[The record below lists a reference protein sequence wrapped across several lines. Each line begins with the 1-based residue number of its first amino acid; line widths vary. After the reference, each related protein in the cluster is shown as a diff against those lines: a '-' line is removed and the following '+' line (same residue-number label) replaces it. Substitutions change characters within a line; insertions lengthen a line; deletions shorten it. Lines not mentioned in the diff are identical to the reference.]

1 VATVVL
7 PIDAE
12 QTEPAPRA
20 GLVGGI
26 LGAIRSHPTTWL
38 ISAIVV
44 AFVGLGTGAVF
55 TGIAVASNVEVPV
68 VIETEEPIAER
79 ELPAEVAD
87 SVLLRTCSVAD
98 QVSDDRLNKVYIS
111 ATLIDSSDSVELLA
125 RRSGTAVR
133 VGSVMKVYTA
143 AAAIAVLG
151 PDYTLKTQ
159 VVDGNVPGTIV
170 LVGRGDATLSALPEG
185 SESYYPGAA
194 KLSDLAAQAI
204 AEYQTAHPDVPI
216 TQVILDATYWNP
228 ADNWDSS
235 WARSEQTTGYQSE
248 VTALQVD
255 GDRADPTK
263 AVSPRGTDPVAT
275 AGAAFLSAL
284 RAADPGGV
292 LAETVTTSS
301 GSALSGATLLGE
313 VSSQPVSVLIKQMLL
328 DSDNTL
334 AEVLARVVSKNS
346 GLDGSASSL
355 RSAIPSAVGSFGAD
369 TSGMVVADG
378 SGLSA
383 NNAVSMT
390 QVAEFMALVWEG
402 NDGLSYVRDGLSLAG
417 VTGSLRNRFGGDN
430 ADARGNVYG
439 KTGWITTAY
448 SLAGIVEAKDGS
460 LIAYSVSA
468 VRDGISSDAKDAI
481 DSLVAGFYRC
491 GSNLA
496 NY

>member
-1 VATVVL
+1 MVL
-7 PIDAE
+7 PTDPEAE
-12 QTEPAPRA
+12 APAGR
-20 GLVGGI
+20 GGI
-26 LGAIRSHPTTWL
+26 LGIIRAHPTTWL

-44 AFVGLGTGAVF
+44 LFVGLGTGAVF
-55 TGIAVASNVEVPV
+55 AGIAVASNVEAPV
-68 VIETEEPIAER
+68 VIETEEPIAAR
-79 ELPAEVAD
+79 EVPETVAD

-98 QVSDDRLNKVYIS
+98 LTSDDRLKKLYVS
-111 ATLIDSSDSVELLA
+111 ATLLDSAEPVQMLS
-125 RRSGTAVR
+125 RRSDTAVR

-151 PDYTLKTQ
+151 PDYTLTTT
-159 VVDGNVPGTIV
+159 VVDGSVPGTIV
-170 LVGRGDATLSALPEG
+170 LVGRGDATLSALPSG
-185 SESYYPGAA
+185 TESYYPGAA
-194 KLSDLAAQAI
+194 KISDLAAQALVK
-204 AEYQTAHPDVPI
+204 YQAAHPDVPI

-235 WARSEQTTGYQSE
+235 WARSEQTTGYHSE

-263 AVSPRGTDPVAT
+263 SVSPRGTDPVAT
-275 AGAAFLSAL
+275 AGEAFVSAL

-292 LAETVTTSS
+292 LAEEVTTAT
-301 GSALSGATLLGE
+301 GSASSSAAVLGQ
-313 VSSQPVSVLIKQMLL
+313 VSSQKVSVLIKQMLL

-334 AEVLARVVSKNS
+334 AEMLARVVSKNS

-402 NDGLSYVRDGLSLAG
+402 ENGLSYVRDGLSLAG
-417 VTGSLRNRFGGDN
+417 VTGSLRDRFSGDN
-430 ADARGNVYG
+430 TDARGNVYG
-439 KTGWITTAY
+439 KTGWISTAY
-448 SLAGIVEAKDGS
+448 SLAGIVEASDGS
-460 LIAYSVSA
+460 LVAYSISA
-468 VRDGISSDAKDAI
+468 VRDGITADTKSAI
-481 DSLVAGFYRC
+481 DNLVTGFYRC